1 MMPYLDP
8 YKAQEKI
15 DKLVDLLTLAGKL
28 ATSAHL
34 VGLAR
39 PLELSARIKEM
50 NVALDQYDEAILQ
63 EVTKKGRKE
72 DE

>member
-1 MMPYLDP
+1 MNPYE
-8 YKAQEKI
+8 AQIEKLI
-15 DKLVDLLTLAGKL
+15 DLLKLAGKL

-50 NVALDQYDEAILQ
+50 NVALDRYDEAILQ
-63 EVTKKGRKE
+63 EVTKKGRRE